1 MRRLDINTLAIIGAG
16 KIGSAIIN
24 AVKKFDPDLV
34 IIATVGERK
43 HLYRPALLVQ
53 SLHVIIEEA
62 DFIVLS
68 VKPHHFPAVLKRV
81 GRDPWSSKIVLS
93 VMAGIRLST
102 LEEVLRGAGVYR
114 AMPNI
119 NALVGLSATAVAS
132 NINDGRGR
140 EIVENY

>member
-1 MRRLDINTLAIIGAG
+1 MIRSSYYCYCRREKTLIQARSLGA
-16 KIGSAIIN
+16 
-24 AVKKFDPDLV
+24 
-34 IIATVGERK
+34 IATRNNREV
-43 HLYRPALLVQ
+43 V
-53 SLHVIIEEA
+53 EEA
-62 DFIVLS
+62 GFIVLS
-68 VKPHHFPAVLKRV
+68 VKPHHFPVVLKQV
-81 GRDPWSSKIVLS
+81 GRDPWSGKIVLS